1 MSNKMSIREFI
12 DTELHLLWN
21 QYHNYNIDCKISVK
35 KEFFTN
41 DIVIDG
47 YKILEE
53 MVTVTTEDSETTDL
67 EEGTTVQPNGIEIV
81 GEEPVTEELQPDPGI
96 EEEPVTEE
104 LQPDPGIE
112 EEPVTEEHNI
122 PELVFEKGLNYKYI
136 YHVLD
141 DNEDYVIVRFFNNSS
156 LLKTIIKIKQKYP
169 EQYPNRPILN
179 VNSIKNLSKVWHKVG
194 AKYFFNDGIEY
205 YWYCRF

>member
-1 MSNKMSIREFI
+1 MSIREFI

-81 GEEPVTEELQPDPGI
+81 G
-96 EEEPVTEE
+96 EEPVTEE

>member
-81 GEEPVTEELQPDPGI
+81 G
-96 EEEPVTEE
+96 EEPVTEE

>member
-81 GEEPVTEELQPDPGI
+81 G
-96 EEEPVTEE
+96 
-104 LQPDPGIE
+104 